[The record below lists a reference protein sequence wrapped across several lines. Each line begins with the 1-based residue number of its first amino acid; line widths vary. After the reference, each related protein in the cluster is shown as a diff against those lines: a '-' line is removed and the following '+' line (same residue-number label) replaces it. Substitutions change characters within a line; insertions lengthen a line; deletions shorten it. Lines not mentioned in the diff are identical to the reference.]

1 MNTLIIENLS
11 VYIEEK
17 SIIKQFSLTLSS
29 GSIHALMGPNG
40 SGKSSLAYALAG
52 HPKYKAISGSALL
65 NKKNLLDLPP
75 HKRAQSGLFIAF
87 QYPQALPGVNV
98 FTFLKEAQA
107 ALTGQRPEVKE
118 FRARVEELF
127 ELLGLGSSFLDRAV
141 NDGFSGGEKKR
152 FEIVQLLLFK
162 PRVAVL
168 DEIDSGLDVD
178 ALRAVGKALELVRKE
193 QPEMILFLIT
203 HYQRI
208 LDYCIPDQV
217 HILIDGVLQS
227 SGDFQLARDIEL
239 KGYDGY
245 RI

>member
-11 VYIEEK
+11 VSIEEK
-17 SIIKQFSLTLSS
+17 PIIKQFSLTLSS
-29 GSIHALMGPNG
+29 GSVHALMGPNG

-52 HPKYKAISGSALL
+52 HRRYSAISGSALL

-75 HKRAQSGLFIAF
+75 HKRAQEGLFIAF
-87 QYPQALPGVNV
+87 QYPQSLPGVNV
-98 FTFLKEAQA
+98 FTFLKESHA
-107 ALTGQRPEVKE
+107 ALTGHRMDVKQ
-118 FRARVEELF
+118 FRACIEELF
-127 ELLGLGSSFLDRAV
+127 ELMGLGNSFFDRSV

-152 FEIVQLLLFK
+152 FEMVQLLLFK
-162 PRVAVL
+162 PRVAIL

-193 QPEMILFLIT
+193 HPEMILFLIT

-217 HILIDGVLQS
+217 HILVDGVLQS
-227 SGDFQLARDIEL
+227 SGDFQLAREIEL